1 MKELLVFL
9 STVIFALFVLCFS
22 VESSALEK
30 LDQQLFDAIYDE
42 KNLGSTRYSL
52 MENITYFGDPYAVI
66 GLSLISVTYGKEKKR
81 KTGRLMSSAFLGSG
95 LVVYTS
101 KRLINRRRPLD
112 VRNTDNPAL
121 PSGHTANAFV
131 IATIL
136 GKRYPKL
143 KIPFYIGA
151 GVVGFSRIY
160 LGRHY
165 VSDVL
170 TGAAVGTGVGLL
182 VWQNQST
189 LLKWEF

>member
-1 MKELLVFL
+1 MEP
-9 STVIFALFVLCFS
+9 ST
-22 VESSALEK
+22 LEK
-30 LDQQLFDAIYDE
+30 LDKKLFDDIYDE
-42 KNLGSTRYSL
+42 KILGSTLYSL

-66 GLSLISVTYGKEKKR
+66 GLSLISVTYGKEKNR
-81 KTGRLMSSAFLGSG
+81 NTGRLMSSAFLGSG

-189 LLKWEF
+189 LSKWEF

>member
-1 MKELLVFL
+1 MKEHLTFL
-9 STVIFALFVLCFS
+9 ATVLFVIFVLCFS
-22 VESSALEK
+22 VEPSTLEK

-42 KNLGSTRYSL
+42 KNFGSTRYSF
-52 MENITYFGDPYAVI
+52 MESFTYFGDPYAII
-66 GLSLISVTYGKEKKR
+66 GLSLIGVTYGKEKNR

-95 LVVYTS
+95 LIVYTS

-136 GKRYPKL
+136 GKHYPNL
-143 KIPFYIGA
+143 KVPFYIGA
-151 GVVGFSRIY
+151 GVVGFSRVY

-170 TGAAVGTGVGLL
+170 TGAAVGTGVGLF